1 MHGQIFERVG
11 FPLLLLFSTF
21 GIYEDCSEAGDDND
35 DDVNDDDDDDDD
47 VDDDVLEVGGV
58 HVKNV
63 QSAWNRCPRCVLPW
77 CLYQIK
83 LIDCQLSSLHPSSRK
98 LDPSMI

>member
-11 FPLLLLFSTF
+11 SHLLLLFSTF
-21 GIYEDCSEAGDDND
+21 GIYEDCLEAGDDND
-35 DDVNDDDDDDDD
+35 DDVNDDDIND
-47 VDDDVLEVGGV
+47 DDDVLEEGGV
-58 HVKNV
+58 HVKNM

-83 LIDCQLSSLHPSSRK
+83 LIDCQLSLLHPSSRK
-98 LDPSMI
+98 LDQSMI

>member
-21 GIYEDCSEAGDDND
+21 DMYEDCSEASNDINDDND
-35 DDVNDDDDDDDD
+35 DVN
-47 VDDDVLEVGGV
+47 DDVLEVGGV
-58 HVKNV
+58 HVKNM

-83 LIDCQLSSLHPSSRK
+83 SN
-98 LDPSMI
+98 

>member
-11 FPLLLLFSTF
+11 SHLLLLFSTF
-21 GIYEDCSEAGDDND
+21 DIYEDCFEAGDDDDINDDDND
-35 DDVNDDDDDDDD
+35 DDVN
-47 VDDDVLEVGGV
+47 DDVLEVGGV

-77 CLYQIK
+77 YLYQIK
-83 LIDCQLSSLHPSSRK
+83 K
-98 LDPSMI
+98 